1 MYQCTAWESHM
12 GHGSPAPG
20 KKTIRWKWVYKIKH
34 KANGSIEGL
43 KSRLVVK
50 GFTQYAEIDYT
61 ETFSPVLSK
70 WQQLGLYK
78 PLQWRNTGTF

>member
-1 MYQCTAWESHM
+1 MKQEFDALSANNTWELVKM
-12 GHGSPAPG
+12 PKEKNVIGC
-20 KKTIRWKWVYKIKH
+20 KWVYKIKH

-50 GFTQYAEIDYT
+50 GYTQYAEIDYT

-78 PLQWRNTGTF
+78 PLQ